1 MTYRYVPQVVVWIA
15 CEGSTDKAYLAA
27 LNRLLSEKGVHISLK
42 AESAGSG
49 LFKFLEAAYRKCMR
63 KRDKSCKALP
73 WIWADSDLYERNEK
87 KCRDQYVRRAPDIPE
102 ILFSR
107 HNLEDVLVMHE
118 DDQTVQRWIT
128 LCKGGLTPLHSHEY
142 MPLLADIYPDYS
154 KRGLPKRL
162 VPLTPQQL
170 HNAYRHSLDESIP
183 FKCDLIERLVPIIRQ
198 DSPDFFN

>member
-1 MTYRYVPQVVVWIA
+1 
-15 CEGSTDKAYLAA
+15 
-27 LNRLLSEKGVHISLK
+27 
-42 AESAGSG
+42 
-49 LFKFLEAAYRKCMR
+49 MR

-87 KCRDQYVRRAPDIPE
+87 KCRDQYVRRSPDIPE

-118 DDQTVQRWIT
+118 DDQTVQRWID

-142 MPLLADIYPDYS
+142 MPLLADIYPDYA

-162 VPLTPQQL
+162 VPLTPQHL
-170 HNAYRHSLDESIP
+170 HNAYRHSLDKSIP
-183 FKCDLIERLVPIIRQ
+183 FKCDLIERLVPIILQ